1 MYYSYSGNAN
11 TRLPIIVTEQYVKG
25 LGQTI
30 PMLQEA
36 IDSYNPIEKMNFSC
50 CGVGAF
56 NLKIEDHY
64 KENII
69 ICGIESYVCVL
80 QTALDL
86 LEAGYK
92 PIVLV

>member
-1 MYYSYSGNAN
+1 M
-11 TRLPIIVTEQYVKG
+11 T
-25 LGQTI
+25 
-30 PMLQEA
+30 
-36 IDSYNPIEKMNFSC
+36 FSC

-56 NLKIEDHY
+56 NLKIEEHY